1 MSINSS
7 NIDKIVVLKNDEVLK
22 PGEDFIIEDGSIRF
36 KFPPEPHAKIS
47 IQKLKEGS
55 NVKTID

>member
-1 MSINSS
+1 MSINSI
-7 NIDKIVVLKNDEVLK
+7 NIDKIVVLKDDKVLK
-22 PGEDFIIEDGSIRF
+22 PGEDFIIEDGSLHF

-47 IQKLKEGS
+47 IRKLKEGT